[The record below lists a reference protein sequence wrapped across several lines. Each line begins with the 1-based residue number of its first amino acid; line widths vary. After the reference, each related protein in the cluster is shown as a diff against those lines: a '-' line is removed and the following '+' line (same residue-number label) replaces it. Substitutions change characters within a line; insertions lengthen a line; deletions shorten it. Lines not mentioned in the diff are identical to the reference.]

1 MIVEYTFTLSDG
13 SRHSYRVN
21 IERPPAQAD
30 PAHPPAP
37 WTALGFHQCAN
48 CPLNP
53 AVHSHCP
60 VALDLEDIANHF
72 RDVHSLE
79 AVTVEVKTPDRTYVK
94 YCDVQT
100 GLRGLLGLIMASSAC
115 PITSQL
121 KVLTHYHLP
130 FANAEETLFRAVAAY
145 LLQQYFIRKAGGEPD
160 MRLTGLQRL
169 YGELQQVNAGFKE
182 RLDAAS
188 ENEANIAAI
197 NALNFLSTSVA
208 HSLDSALS
216 RLKARFAQSAK
227 PVPP

>member
-13 SRHSYRVN
+13 ATHSYRVN
-21 IERPPAQAD
+21 IDRAPAQAD
-30 PAHPPAP
+30 PARPPAA
-37 WTALGFHQCAN
+37 WTALAFKPCAN
-48 CPLNP
+48 CPLKTDTHP
-53 AVHSHCP
+53 HCP
-60 VALDLEDIANHF
+60 VALDMEDIANHF
-72 RDVHSLE
+72 RDIHSLE

-121 KVLTHYHLP
+121 KALSYYHLP

-160 MRLTGLQRL
+160 MKLAGLQRL
-169 YGELQQVNAGFKE
+169 YGDLQIVNAGFKA

-197 NALNFLSTSVA
+197 NSLNFLSTSVA
-208 HSLDSALS
+208 TSLDAALH
-216 RLKARFAQSAK
+216 RLKSKFATPLKSPAG
-227 PVPP
+227 